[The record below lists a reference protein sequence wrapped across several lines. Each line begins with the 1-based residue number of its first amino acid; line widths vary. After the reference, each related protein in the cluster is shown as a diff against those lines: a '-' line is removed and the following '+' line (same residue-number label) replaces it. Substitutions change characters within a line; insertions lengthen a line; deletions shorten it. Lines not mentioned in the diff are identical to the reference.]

1 MGGRGVGGSYPRV
14 GPLPLRVSARPIR
27 GADIGPVAGLAACSH
42 LGEDALGMTEA
53 SLTLPIPGQ
62 EADEGG
68 WPGSHPMGAAVAL
81 PSRRAAV

>member
-1 MGGRGVGGSYPRV
+1 MPARQTAAVAGQR
-14 GPLPLRVSARPIR
+14 SANR
-27 GADIGPVAGLAACSH
+27 GADIGHVQGLAASSH

-68 WPGSHPMGAAVAL
+68 WPGTHPMGAAVVAL
-81 PSRRAAV
+81 PSRGTAV